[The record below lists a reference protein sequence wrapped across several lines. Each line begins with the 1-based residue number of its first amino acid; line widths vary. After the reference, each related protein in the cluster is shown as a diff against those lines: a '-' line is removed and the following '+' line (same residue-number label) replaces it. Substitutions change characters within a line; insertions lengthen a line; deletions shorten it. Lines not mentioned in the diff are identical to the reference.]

1 MALYDVVVVGGGGT
15 GLMAALAAAKQ
26 GATVLVLEKGPQL
39 GGTTAMSVGTVAAS
53 GTRLQR
59 ESGIDDHPDAHFDDM
74 ALFKPEQANRDH
86 LTLRRLLVD
95 HAPETIALLED
106 CGVVFMGPLPEPPHR
121 VPRLHAIIPHSRG
134 FIDHLARACVTHGVT
149 FKTQMQVV
157 KLREE
162 AGRISGVLA
171 EDRQGMAHEIG
182 ARRAVILA
190 SGDFSAAG
198 LDYKSRFMSGA
209 LLEIGGINPLS
220 TGDGQAMGEEMGGE
234 VLNGD
239 MAWGPELRFLAPAT
253 PSLIARLPT
262 WTVLAKLLLKA
273 IHLCPAWIMRP
284 FLMGFVTTFLAPS
297 PNLFQKG
304 AILINQQGHRFC
316 DERQRPQDHVGRQT
330 PDTGFIVFGSEIARL
345 FQAWP
350 NFISTAPG
358 VGYAYLNDYEGARK
372 DIVHRQQTLQAL
384 AQSIGVPFN
393 ALQQAVDQHNQQAA
407 LDETLQPI
415 QHGPFYALGPVKSWI
430 VFSEGGLKIDPHFRV
445 LDRQGQP
452 IKGLYAA
459 GSAGQG
465 GLLLEGHGHHL
476 AWAFTSGRLAGE
488 QAAKETPLGERTTD
502 QAIAS

>member
-59 ESGIDDHPDAHFDDM
+59 ESGIDDHADAHFEDM
-74 ALFKPEQANRDH
+74 GLFKPEQANRDH
-86 LTLRRLLVD
+86 LPLRRLLVD
-95 HAPETIALLED
+95 HAAETIAILEA

-134 FIDHLARACVTHGVT
+134 FIDHLARACATQGVA
-149 FKTQMQVV
+149 FKTGMKVEHI
-157 KLREE
+157 RDH
-162 AGRISGVLA
+162 AGRVSGVLA
-171 EDRQGMAHEIG
+171 KDRQGTMHEIG
-182 ARRAVILA
+182 VRRAVILA

-198 LDYKSRFMSGA
+198 LEYKSRFMSGA

-220 TGDGQAMGEEMGGE
+220 TGDGQAMGETMGGE

-239 MAWGPELRFLAPAT
+239 MAWGPELRFLAPSQ
-253 PSLIARLPT
+253 PSIIARLPT
-262 WTVLAKLLLKA
+262 WTPLAKLLLKA
-273 IHLCPAWIMRP
+273 IHYCPAWIMRP

-316 DERQRPQDHVGRQT
+316 DERQRPQDHLGAQT

-350 NFISTAPG
+350 YFISTAPG
-358 VGYAYLNDYEGARK
+358 VGYAYLKDYEGARK
-372 DIVHRQQTLQAL
+372 DIVHREQTLQAL
-384 AQSIGVPFN
+384 AQSIAVPYE
-393 ALQQAVDQHNQQAA
+393 ALQQAVDQHNRDLSQN
-407 LDETLQPI
+407 ETLQPI
-415 QHGPFYALGPVKSWI
+415 QQGPFYALGPVKSWI
-430 VFSEGGLKIDPHFRV
+430 VFSEGGLKIDTHFRV
-445 LDRQGQP
+445 LDKQGQP

-488 QAAKETPLGERTTD
+488 QVVKDTVERD
-502 QAIAS
+502 

>member
-26 GATVLVLEKGPQL
+26 GATVLVLEKAPQL

-74 ALFKPEQANRDH
+74 GLFKPEQANRDH
-86 LTLRRLLVD
+86 LALRRLLVD
-95 HAPETIALLED
+95 HAPETIAILED
-106 CGVVFMGPLPEPPHR
+106 CGVVFMGPLPEPPNR

-134 FIDHLARACVTHGVT
+134 FIDHLARACATHGVT
-149 FKTQMQVV
+149 FKTQMQVEQM
-157 KLREE
+157 RDD
-162 AGRISGVLA
+162 AGRVSGVLA
-171 EDRQGMAHEIG
+171 KDRQGMVHAFG
-182 ARRAVILA
+182 ARRGVILA

-198 LDYKSRFMSGA
+198 RDYKSRFMSGA
-209 LLEIGGINPLS
+209 LLEIDGINPHS
-220 TGDGQAMGEEMGGE
+220 TGDGQAMGETMGGE

-239 MAWGPELRFLAPAT
+239 MAWGPELRFLAPST
-253 PSLIARLPT
+253 PSIIARLPT
-262 WTVLAKLLLKA
+262 WTGLAKVLLKA
-273 IHLCPAWIMRP
+273 IRYCPAWLMRP

-316 DERQRPQDHVGRQT
+316 DERERPQDHLGTQI
-330 PDTGFIVFGSEIARL
+330 PDTGFILFGSEIARL

-358 VGYAYLNDYEGARK
+358 VGYAYLKDYEGARK
-372 DIVHRQQTLQAL
+372 DIVHREQTLQAL
-384 AQSIGVPFN
+384 AQSIAVPYG
-393 ALQQAVDQHNQQAA
+393 ALQQAVDQHNQHAA
-407 LDETLQPI
+407 QDKTLQPI
-415 QHGPFYALGPVKSWI
+415 RQGPFYALGPVKSWI
-430 VFSEGGLKIDPHFRV
+430 VFSEGGLKIDAHFRV
-445 LDRQGQP
+445 LDRQGHP

-465 GLLLEGHGHHL
+465 GVLLEGHGHHL

-488 QAAKETPLGERTTD
+488 QAVKDSVNGE
-502 QAIAS
+502 

>member
-26 GATVLVLEKGPQL
+26 GATVLVLEKAPQL
-39 GGTTAMSVGTVAAS
+39 GGTTTMSVGTVAAS

-74 ALFKPEQANRDH
+74 ALFKPEQANCDH
-86 LTLRRLLVD
+86 LSLRRLLVD

-162 AGRISGVLA
+162 AGRVSGVLA
-171 EDRQGMAHEIG
+171 KDRQGMAHEIG

-253 PSLIARLPT
+253 PSLLARLPT

-273 IHLCPAWIMRP
+273 IRLCP
-284 FLMGFVTTFLAPS
+284 
-297 PNLFQKG
+297 
-304 AILINQQGHRFC
+304 
-316 DERQRPQDHVGRQT
+316 
-330 PDTGFIVFGSEIARL
+330 
-345 FQAWP
+345 
-350 NFISTAPG
+350 APG
-358 VGYAYLNDYEGARK
+358 VGYAYLNVSEGARK
-372 DIVHRQQTLQAL
+372 DIVHRHQTLQAL
-384 AQSIGVPFN
+384 AQSIGVPLT

-415 QHGPFYALGPVKSWI
+415 QQGPFYALGPVKSWI
-430 VFSEGGLKIDPHFRV
+430 VFSEGGLKIDAHFRV

-488 QAAKETPLGERTTD
+488 QAAKETPLDERTTD